1 MLKPIRCLLLCV
13 IISCAAAGSAY
24 STRVTGRVIEIS
36 GQNLTADFPV
46 PVKPSSIM
54 VVLAGSGEAV
64 AGTAVSRQCSG
75 AGPYCVRGSILFV
88 GDAVNLVAGR
98 EVYVNSMDTLP
109 APSKVTD
116 PEPQPVAGPS
126 ANDLKLYYYAAG
138 QNVGYGTLG
147 LGYERSVRI
156 SRGLGLELDGGIT
169 AVGNLNSQD
178 ASVVDTD
185 QLIKSLN
192 ARTRFDFSDT
202 AGFYAAYRWSEG
214 RGDDQSWSRLV
225 NNLPGKT
232 FVAPSEFD
240 DGTVRQQGLEYGLTF
255 RPTGKFALSVGFI
268 PQYRTD
274 YGMFGVCTAPGYTG
288 ELRFG
293 TGRGALRLRGIKS
306 DDYWQ
311 ADLGITIR

>member
-13 IISCAAAGSAY
+13 IMSCVAAGSAQ
-24 STRVTGRVIEIS
+24 STRVTGKVTEIS
-36 GQNLTADFPV
+36 GQNLAASFPV
-46 PVKPSSIM
+46 PVKPNSIM
-54 VVLAGSGEAV
+54 VVLSGSGEAV
-64 AGTAVSRQCSG
+64 AGTAVSQRCSG
-75 AGPYCVRGSILFV
+75 LGPYCVRGSILFV
-88 GDAVNLVAGR
+88 GDSLNLVAGR
-98 EVYVNSMDTLP
+98 EIYVNSVDTLP
-109 APSKVTD
+109 ASSKVAA
-116 PEPQPVAGPS
+116 PNPQPVSSPPV
-126 ANDLKLYYYAAG
+126 NDLKLYYFAAG

-147 LGYERSVRI
+147 LGYERTVRV
-156 SRGLGLELDGGIT
+156 SRGLGLELDGGVT

-214 RGDDQSWSRLV
+214 RGDDQSWSRLAGAM
-225 NNLPGKT
+225 PGKT

-274 YGMFGVCTAPGYTG
+274 YGMFGVCTCPGYTG